1 MIEDIPDYLPIW
13 MLLAVSL
20 GFLIGWACG
29 DEYRRRI
36 HAEERVSEL
45 SEELDE
51 LKEQIKL
58 LSNTPSAAVSKG
70 LQNTPP
76 KLPEINAKYRYFG
89 CAKTYA
95 LKNNS

>member
-1 MIEDIPDYLPIW
+1 MIEDALTYLPIY

-36 HAEERVSEL
+36 HAEEQVSEL
-45 SEELDE
+45 SEELDD

-58 LSNTPSAAVSKG
+58 RCNTPSAAVSKG
-70 LQNTPP
+70 S
-76 KLPEINAKYRYFG
+76 PEHP
-89 CAKTYA
+89 
-95 LKNNS
+95 S